1 MKADQMK
8 RTLENAYDFTV
19 KKAFA
24 AIDDWNY
31 GYLDQNNIKR
41 FLRAAS
47 HVATKAELVG
57 ILRRFDID
65 GDQKINLKE
74 FELGIKS
81 SLAVFPSNQKPCR
94 PHSSSGPKKNKIPA
108 PKKLSTLLSPKP
120 KQKSRPVSAVRT
132 NTNRKRE
139 NELQNRNSKPNVGP
153 NSSYFMKENA

>member
-1 MKADQMK
+1 MK

-41 FLRAAS
+41 FLRGAS

-74 FELGIKS
+74 FDLGIKS
-81 SLAVFPSNQKPCR
+81 TLTVFASNPKPCR
-94 PHSSSGPKKNKIPA
+94 PQSSVGPKKNKIPA
-108 PKKLSTLLSPKP
+108 PKKTSSLLSPKP
-120 KQKSRPVSAVRT
+120 K
-132 NTNRKRE
+132 
-139 NELQNRNSKPNVGP
+139 
-153 NSSYFMKENA
+153 